1 MSDMFKRVTSVV
13 LAVLILTGTF
23 SIGGLI
29 GAKDI
34 FVPDAQAAEAIDG
47 YFTYEID
54 GSGNATITKCDPS
67 VSGPF
72 SIPPTLGGC
81 DVTAIG
87 DNAFYNCD
95 KITHVYIHE
104 LITRIGQGAFRDC
117 NNLEKVEFS
126 PKSEIIDIE
135 NYTFHYCRKL
145 TDINLPD
152 GLLSIGD
159 YAFGNCQALKEIEI
173 PDTTET
179 IGNDAFCWCTSLEKI
194 EIPSTVTTI
203 GYRAFSS
210 CQKLADVTLNEGLV
224 SIGNYAFSGCYSLEK
239 IEIPSTVTT
248 IGERAFESSGLKK
261 IEIPASVNSIG
272 LHAFLASV
280 SEFDVDEENR
290 MYSSDENGVL
300 FNKNKT
306 ELIQYPSVNERTSY
320 TVPDGVVSVAEGA
333 FINAKKLETVVL
345 PAGLKRIGDQAFS
358 NCSALSGI
366 TIPSGVTSLGGGA
379 FSDCD
384 GLTEITIPASVGI
397 IGASAFIDCESLS
410 KVEISDGVTAIG
422 SYAFEDCDAL
432 KEIIIPASVE
442 TIGYDAFSWCESLT
456 KVTLNEGLVLIDDRA
471 FDYCPKLA
479 EITIPASVTYIG
491 YDAFYGCGALKTVNI
506 GGNKNITI
514 DTRAFRSCNALEAI
528 NVDEA
533 NAGYSS
539 ENGVLF
545 NKDKTALIKYPA
557 GKTETSYEIPDGVE
571 TIGYEAFEYAKNL
584 ESITMTDSVKRI
596 EEYAFEG
603 CEKLE
608 KITISDNIEYI
619 SEDAFYGTLLY
630 NEEEFNQDGAL
641 YVDNIFFGIRR
652 DLETPVTEYEIKD
665 GTVYIM
671 PGAFSSMYD
680 LTKVTIPA
688 SVKVI
693 GTNAFA
699 QCQKLAS
706 VTFED
711 GSMLKEI
718 GDRAFA
724 TCLSLYEI
732 NVPDGTKK
740 IGQEAFYGCT
750 NLKVISLP
758 DSTESVACDA
768 FEDAIYLLN
777 TDNWENGVLY
787 IGNVLYTADP
797 EKLPESYEIKA
808 DTVCIA
814 DMAFYDCRSLK
825 SVVIPDTVKY
835 IGNGAFY
842 NCGNLANANIPTGVV
857 SIGASAFD
865 NCNLKSVTIPASVT
879 AIGEG
884 AFQNCDNLTEVI
896 FEEGNQLEKVEAETF
911 SWCSNLK
918 SISLPS
924 TVTEIGYE
932 AFYYMNHYYSWNDN
946 GIVEF
951 AFPESLKV
959 IGENAFYNAG
969 IKNADIPEGTEEIG
983 NYAFQNSAVETVS
996 IPSTVTKIGENAFLN
1011 CNNLTEITV
1020 APENPVYSSENGVLF
1035 NKDKTVLFAYP
1046 KALVASYTVPASVE
1060 KIENDAF
1067 YYAKIT
1073 GLSFAEN
1080 SKLKEIGTNAFY
1092 NCDGL
1097 TGLLV
1102 LPDALETVGGNAF
1115 DNCYGITDISI
1126 PASVSSIG
1134 SWAFHNMNSLTSI
1147 TVDADND
1154 YYSSDEN
1161 GVLFNKDKS
1170 VLLLYPRASALTEY
1184 EIPASVTE
1192 ISEYAFYNVSKLSEI
1207 SFADN
1212 SRPTLIGND
1221 AFRNCSSLAEII
1233 LPETVGY
1240 IGNGAFANCTSL
1252 PSIHIPDAVTALNS
1266 STFSNCTS
1274 LESITFGDDSRLSVI
1289 DSNAISSCNALEE
1302 ITIPARVK
1310 SFSYGKYNPFDDCR
1324 GLKAVKVD
1332 EDNRYF
1338 TAEDGVLYS
1347 YDKQT
1352 VYCYPRAKEAA
1363 SYTAPVELTTVAN
1376 YAFAYNTNLTE
1387 ITLYDNITYI
1397 GYYAFN
1403 NCGYYNDASNW
1414 ENGMLYIGK
1423 YLVATNYDYY
1433 DDEIPA
1439 VPADCTIK
1447 EGTLLTAY
1455 DTFDGCFNL
1464 ETLTIPDS
1472 LLYLYSDIIYD
1483 CYNLK
1488 TIYYGGSPTEWLD
1501 LKVRSGY
1508 SDYYWEELTK
1518 KVEVIYGRSDEKATV
1533 SDEDTDISI
1542 EYYEDIYKDKGEI
1555 DINVEKSLDETA
1567 FDIISTQLDVN
1578 QKNLYDITMTLDGVE
1593 IQPTGKVK
1601 VRIPVPAGYDPAKTF
1616 VYHVDIETGRVE
1628 KMNAVVEVI
1637 DGKTYLV
1644 FETTHFSYYAIVE
1657 KVMEDL
1663 PVPPPTKPSEPVTKP
1678 TEPTTKPT
1686 EPSTKPT
1693 EPTTRP
1699 TEPTTRPTE
1708 PTTKP
1713 EEPTTKPP
1721 VTEPEKPIEIK
1732 APSVTVIRYGDSINL
1747 HAKLGRDVGL
1757 PEGYYIKW
1765 TVNNDNFRVVS
1776 TSLDNM
1782 SCNIT
1787 PENNGD
1793 SEITVTVYDYNGG
1806 VICSDSQ
1813 TMTAKAGF
1821 FQKIFGFLRRIFGL
1835 NKEIPALIRKYF

>member
-1 MSDMFKRVTSVV
+1 MTDMFKRVTSVV

-67 VSGPF
+67 VSGGF
-72 SIPPTLGGC
+72 SIPQTLGGC

-87 DNAFYNCD
+87 DNAFANCD
-95 KITHVYIHE
+95 KITYIYIHD
-104 LITRIGQGAFRDC
+104 LITHIGQGAFSYC
-117 NNLEKVEFS
+117 YNLEKVEFS
-126 PKSEIIDIE
+126 ENSKIIDIE
-135 NYTFHYCRKL
+135 YGTFQGCVKL
-145 TDINLPD
+145 TDINLPE

-159 YAFGNCQALKEIEI
+159 YAFSICRALKEIEI

-179 IGNDAFCWCTSLEKI
+179 IGNESFYYCTSLEKI
-194 EIPSTVTTI
+194 EIPASVSYI
-203 GYRAFSS
+203 GNYAFNY
-210 CQKLADVTLNEGLV
+210 CQKLADVTLNEGLL
-224 SIGNYAFSGCYSLEK
+224 SIGEYAFSSCISLEK
-239 IEIPSTVTT
+239 V
-248 IGERAFESSGLKK
+248 K
-261 IEIPASVNSIG
+261 IPASVSSIG
-272 LHAFLASV
+272 LCAFGTFV
-280 SEFDVDEENR
+280 SKIEVDEDNNT
-290 MYSSDENGVL
+290 YSSDKSGVL
-300 FNKNKT
+300 FNENKT
-306 ELIQYPSVNERTSY
+306 ELIQYPAANDSESY
-320 TVPDGVVSVAEGA
+320 TVPDSVDSIAQYA
-333 FINAKKLETVVL
+333 FQNATKLKSITLPEDLKK
-345 PAGLKRIGDQAFS
+345 IGYYAFG
-358 NCSALSGI
+358 NCDGITEI
-366 TIPSGVTSLGGGA
+366 TIPLGVTSLGGSA
-379 FSDCD
+379 FYGCD
-384 GLTEITIPASVGI
+384 GLTGIDIPASIGTIGENVFSDCVNLATVTIGDGI
-397 IGASAFIDCESLS
+397 
-410 KVEISDGVTAIG
+410 TAIG
-422 SYAFEDCDAL
+422 DSAFRECDAL
-432 KEIIIPASVE
+432 EEIIIPASVE
-442 TIGYDAFSWCESLT
+442 TIGESAFRWCKNLAS
-456 KVTLNEGLVLIDDRA
+456 VTFNEGLDSIEYGAFEDCGVLT
-471 FDYCPKLA
+471 
-479 EITIPASVTYIG
+479 EITIPASVTYVG
-491 YDAFYGCGALKTVNI
+491 YYAFGYCEALKTVNI
-506 GGNKNITI
+506 GGNKNLTI
-514 DTRAFRSCNALEAI
+514 DERAFRSCNALEAI

-557 GKTETSYEIPDGVE
+557 GKTGTSYEIPDGVE

-603 CEKLE
+603 CEKLG

-671 PGAFSSMYD
+671 TGAFSSIAS
-680 LTKVTIPA
+680 LTEVTIPA

-693 GTNAFA
+693 AANAFA

-758 DSTESVACDA
+758 DSTESVAKDA
-768 FEDAIYLLN
+768 FKDAIYLLN

-787 IGNVLYTADP
+787 IGNVLYKADP
-797 EKLPESYEIKA
+797 EKLPESYEIKEG
-808 DTVCIA
+808 TVCIA
-814 DMAFYDCRSLK
+814 DMAFYDCRSFK

-842 NCGNLANANIPTGVV
+842 NCGNLANANIPTSVV

-884 AFQNCDNLTEVI
+884 AFHSCDNLIEVI
-896 FEEGNQLEKVEAETF
+896 FEEGNQLEKVEAGTF
-911 SWCSNLK
+911 SWCSSLT
-918 SISLPS
+918 SIKLPS
-924 TVTEIGYE
+924 TVTEIGHE
-932 AFYYMNHYYSWNDN
+932 AFEYMNYNRGWSDTV
-946 GIVEF
+946 IAEIT
-951 AFPESLKV
+951 FPENLKV
-959 IGENAFYNAG
+959 IGERAFFEAE

-983 NYAFQNSAVETVS
+983 NYAFGYSAVETVS
-996 IPSTVTKIGENAFLN
+996 IPSTVTKIGENAFAE

-1020 APENPVYSSENGVLF
+1020 DPENSLYSSENGVLF
-1035 NKDKTVLFAYP
+1035 NKDKTVLIAYP

-1060 KIENDAF
+1060 RIEVSAF
-1067 YYAKIT
+1067 CNTKIT

-1080 SKLKEIGTNAFY
+1080 SKLKEIGAGAFY
-1092 NCDGL
+1092 NCVGL
-1097 TGLLV
+1097 KGKLD
-1102 LPDALETVGGNAF
+1102 LPDTLETVGDNAF
-1115 DNCYGITDISI
+1115 CFSGITNISI

-1134 SWAFHNMNSLTSI
+1134 SRTFFNTALVSI
-1147 TVDADND
+1147 TVDGNNT

-1161 GVLFNKDKS
+1161 GVFFNKDKS
-1170 VLLLYPRASALTEY
+1170 VLILYPRASITTEY

-1192 ISEYAFYNVSKLSEI
+1192 ISEGAFVRAKNLSEI

-1212 SRPTLIGND
+1212 SRLLKIGNSG
-1221 AFRNCSSLAEII
+1221 FSYCIGFAEIV
-1233 LPETVGY
+1233 LPETVEY
-1240 IGNGAFANCTSL
+1240 IGSSAFSDCSSL
-1252 PSIHIPDAVTALNS
+1252 TSIHIPDAVTALNS
-1266 STFSNCTS
+1266 STFYNCAS

-1289 DSNAISSCNALEE
+1289 DVDAISSCNALEE

-1310 SFSYGKYNPFDDCR
+1310 SFSSDRSNPFDDCQ

-1347 YDKQT
+1347 HDKQT

-1363 SYTAPVELTTVAN
+1363 SYTAPVELTTVA
-1376 YAFAYNTNLTE
+1376 YRAFANNANLSN

-1397 GYYAFN
+1397 GYYAFT

-1414 ENGMLYIGK
+1414 EDGMLYIGK
-1423 YLVATNYDYY
+1423 YLVATNDYSH
-1433 DDEIPA
+1433 DEITA

-1455 DTFDGCFNL
+1455 NTFDFCSNL
-1464 ETLTIPDS
+1464 ETLRIPDS
-1472 LLYLYSDIIYD
+1472 LLYLCSDIIYD

-1501 LKVRSGY
+1501 LKVRSGF
-1508 SDYYWEELTK
+1508 SDHYWEELTK

-1542 EYYEDIYKDKGEI
+1542 EYYEDIYKDKGEV

-1567 FDIISTQLDVN
+1567 FDIITTQLDVN
-1578 QKNLYDITMTLDGVE
+1578 QKNLYDITMTIDGEE

-1637 DGKTYLV
+1637 DGKNYLV

-1663 PVPPPTKPSEPVTKP
+1663 PVPPPTKPSEPSTEPTTKPTEPSTRP

-1693 EPTTRP
+1693 EPTTKP
-1699 TEPTTRPTE
+1699 TEPTTR
-1708 PTTKP
+1708 
-1713 EEPTTKPP
+1713 PP

-1732 APSVTVIRYGDSINL
+1732 TPSVTVIRYGDSINL
-1747 HAKLGRDVGL
+1747 HAKLGKDVGL
-1757 PEGYYIKW
+1757 PEGSYIEW
-1765 TVNNDNFRVVS
+1765 TVDNNNFRVVS

-1793 SEITVTVYDYNGG
+1793 SEITVTVYDYKGR

>member
-29 GAKDI
+29 GADDI

-67 VSGPF
+67 VSGAF
-72 SIPPTLGGC
+72 SIPLTLGGC

-95 KITHVYIHE
+95 GITYVYIHE
-104 LITRIGQGAFRDC
+104 LITRIGQGAFRYC
-117 NNLEKVEFS
+117 YNLEKVEFS
-126 PKSEIIDIE
+126 ENSKIIDIE
-135 NYTFHYCRKL
+135 NVTFGDCTKL

-159 YAFGNCQALKEIEI
+159 YAFGNCQALKEIKI

-179 IGNDAFCWCTSLEKI
+179 IGNEAFYYCTSLEKI

-203 GYRAFSS
+203 GYRAFYR
-210 CQKLADVTLNEGLV
+210 CQKLADVILKEGLV
-224 SIGNYAFSGCYSLEK
+224 
-239 IEIPSTVTT
+239 T
-248 IGERAFESSGLKK
+248 IGEQAFYSCTSLDEIK
-261 IEIPASVNSIG
+261 IPASVSSIG
-272 LHAFLASV
+272 LNAFAASV
-280 SEFDVDEENR
+280 SEIEVDEDNNT
-290 MYSSDENGVL
+290 YSSDKNGVL

-320 TVPDGVVSVAEGA
+320 TVPDSVDSIAQDA
-333 FINAKKLETVVL
+333 FQNATKLRSATL
-345 PAGLKRIGDQAFS
+345 PEGLKKIGDYAFD
-358 NCSALSGI
+358 NCYGITEI
-366 TIPSGVTSLGGGA
+366 TIPSGVTSLGYSAFRGCSSLTGIDIPASIGTISNGVFNNCVNLATVTIGDGITAIGYGA
-379 FSDCD
+379 FSNCD
-384 GLTEITIPASVGI
+384 ALTEITIPASVKT
-397 IGASAFIDCESLS
+397 IDR
-410 KVEISDGVTAIG
+410 
-422 SYAFEDCDAL
+422 YAFSSCEKL
-432 KEIIIPASVE
+432 AS
-442 TIGYDAFSWCESLT
+442 
-456 KVTLNEGLVLIDDRA
+456 VTLNEGLERIEDVA
-471 FDYCPKLA
+471 FYYCPTLT
-479 EITIPASVTYIG
+479 EITIPVSVTYIG
-491 YDAFYGCGALKTVNI
+491 SDVFGYCEALKTVNI
-506 GGNKNITI
+506 GGNKNLTI
-514 DTRAFRSCNALEAI
+514 DERAFRSCNALEAI

-533 NAGYSS
+533 NTNYSS

-557 GKTETSYEIPDGVE
+557 GKTDTSYEIPDGVE
-571 TIGYEAFEYAKNL
+571 TIGYEAFECAQNL
-584 ESITMTDSVKRI
+584 ESITMTDSVRVI
-596 EEYAFEG
+596 QYNAFYY
-603 CEKLE
+603 CSKLSE
-608 KITISDNIEYI
+608 ITISDNLEFI
-619 SEDAFYGTLLY
+619 SGNVFGGTLLDDKY
-630 NEEEFNQDGAL
+630 DEDGAL
-641 YVDNIFFGIRR
+641 YIDNIFFGIRNNYSGNQI
-652 DLETPVTEYEIKD
+652 TEYEIKD

-671 PGAFSSMYD
+671 PSVFSYQKN
-680 LTKVTIPA
+680 LTKVTIPATVKVIGESVFAHCEALTEITIPA

-693 GTNAFA
+693 AANAFA

-711 GSMLKEI
+711 GSVLTEI
-718 GDRAFA
+718 GDSAFA

-758 DSTESVACDA
+758 DSTESVARDA
-768 FEDAIYLLN
+768 FKDANYLLN

-787 IGNVLYTADP
+787 IGNVLYKADP
-797 EKLPESYEIKA
+797 EKLPESYEIKEG
-808 DTVCIA
+808 TVCIA

-835 IGNGAFY
+835 IGNYAFC
-842 NCGNLANANIPTGVV
+842 NCYNLASANIPTATV

-884 AFQNCDNLTEVI
+884 AFSNCNNLTEVI

-996 IPSTVTKIGENAFLN
+996 IPSTVTKIGENSFYN
-1011 CNNLTEITV
+1011 CNYLTSITV

-1046 KALVASYTVPASVE
+1046 AGLEASYTVPASVE
-1060 KIENDAF
+1060 RIENIAF
-1067 YYAKIT
+1067 YNAKIT
-1073 GLSFAEN
+1073 GISFADN
-1080 SKLKEIGTNAFY
+1080 SRLKEIGTNAFY

-1097 TGLLV
+1097 EGKLD
-1102 LPDALETVGGNAF
+1102 LPDTLETVGDNAF
-1115 DNCYGITDISI
+1115 RYCNGITDISI
-1126 PASVSSIG
+1126 SASVSSIG
-1134 SWAFHNMNSLTSI
+1134 NYAFLHMNSLSSI
-1147 TVDADND
+1147 TVDPDNA

-1170 VLLLYPRASALTEY
+1170 VLLLYPRATALTEY

-1212 SRPTLIGND
+1212 IRLLKIDNS
-1221 AFRNCSSLAEII
+1221 AFSCCTGLAEIV
-1233 LPETVGY
+1233 LPETVEY
-1240 IGNGAFANCTSL
+1240 IGYGAFESCSSL
-1252 PSIHIPDAVTALNS
+1252 TSIHIPDAVTALNS
-1266 STFSNCTS
+1266 STFYNCTS

-1289 DSNAISSCNALEE
+1289 DVNAISSCNALEE

-1310 SFSYGKYNPFDDCR
+1310 NFSSDRHNPFDGCQ

-1387 ITLYDNITYI
+1387 ITLYDNITYLDNS
-1397 GYYAFN
+1397 AFN

-1423 YLVATNYDYY
+1423 YLVATNDYSY
-1433 DDEIPA
+1433 DEIPA

-1455 DTFDGCFNL
+1455 DTFWNCDNL
-1464 ETLTIPDS
+1464 ETLRIPDS
-1472 LLYLYSDIIYD
+1472 LLYLYSYIIYD
-1483 CYNLK
+1483 CNNLK

-1501 LKVRSGY
+1501 LKARSNY
-1508 SDYYWEELTK
+1508 DNYYWERLEE
-1518 KVEVIYGRSDEKATV
+1518 KVEIIPGRSDEKATV

-1637 DGKTYLV
+1637 DGKNYLV

-1663 PVPPPTKPSEPVTKP
+1663 PVPPPTKPSEPV
-1678 TEPTTKPT
+1678 TKPT

>member
-29 GAKDI
+29 GADDI
-34 FVPDAQAAEAIDG
+34 FVPDAQAAEAVDG

-54 GSGNATITKCDPS
+54 GSGNATITKCDPTL
-67 VSGPF
+67 SGEF
-72 SIPPTLGGC
+72 SIPLTLGGC

-95 KITHVYIHE
+95 GITYVYIHE
-104 LITRIGQGAFRDC
+104 LITRIGQGAFQDC
-117 NNLEKVEFS
+117 NNLERVEFS

-135 NYTFHYCRKL
+135 NYTFRYCRKL
-145 TDINLPD
+145 TDINIPD

-290 MYSSDENGVL
+290 MYSNDENGVL

-320 TVPDGVVSVAEGA
+320 TVPDSVVSIAGGA
-333 FINAKKLETVVL
+333 FLNAVKLETVVL
-345 PAGLKRIGDQAFS
+345 PAGLKKIGDQAFF
-358 NCSALSGI
+358 NCSALNGI
-366 TIPSGVTSLGGGA
+366 TIPSGVTLLGDSA
-379 FSDCD
+379 FRGCN
-384 GLTEITIPASVGI
+384 GLTEVDIPSSVGVV
-397 IGASAFIDCESLS
+397 SANAFGYCSSLTS
-410 KVEISDGVTAIG
+410 VTINNGITAIG
-422 SYAFEDCDAL
+422 SYAFENCYAL
-432 KEIIIPASVE
+432 EEIIIPSSVE
-442 TIGYDAFSWCESLT
+442 TIGESAFRWCKNLAS
-456 KVTLNEGLVLIDDRA
+456 VTLNEGLVRIDDRA
-471 FDYCPKLA
+471 FSYCPTLT
-479 EITIPASVTYIG
+479 EITIPVSVTYIG
-491 YDAFYGCGALKTVNI
+491 SDAFGYCEALKTVNI

-514 DTRAFRSCNALEAI
+514 DTRAFRDCNALESI

-533 NAGYSS
+533 NADYSS

-571 TIGYEAFEYAKNL
+571 TIGQQAFYHAQNL
-584 ESITMTDSVKRI
+584 ESITMTDSVRVI
-596 EEYAFEG
+596 QYNAFYY
-603 CEKLE
+603 CSKLSE
-608 KITISDNIEYI
+608 ITISDNIELI
-619 SEDAFYGTLLY
+619 SEDAFYGTPLY
-630 NEEEFNQDGAL
+630 NNEKFDEDGAL
-641 YVDNIFFGIRR
+641 YIDNILFEISKYPQP
-652 DLETPVTEYEIKD
+652 TVTEYEIKD

-671 PGAFSSMYD
+671 PDAFSSIAS

-693 GTNAFA
+693 AANAFA

-711 GSMLKEI
+711 GSALTEI

-758 DSTESVACDA
+758 DSTESVARDA
-768 FEDAIYLLN
+768 FKDAIYLLD

-797 EKLPESYEIKA
+797 EKLPESYEIKEG
-808 DTVCIA
+808 TVCIA
-814 DMAFYDCRSLK
+814 DYAFYNYDNLI
-825 SVVIPDTVKY
+825 SVVIPDTVKH
-835 IGNGAFY
+835 IGNYAFGE
-842 NCGNLANANIPTGVV
+842 CDNLASADIPAYAVT
-857 SIGASAFD
+857 IGADAFED
-865 NCNLKSVTIPASVT
+865 SDIKSVIVPETVT
-879 AIGEG
+879 YIGEG
-884 AFQNCDNLTEVI
+884 AFSNCNNLTEVI
-896 FEEGNQLEKVEAETF
+896 FEEGNQLESVEANTF
-911 SWCSNLK
+911 YSCDNLV
-918 SISLPS
+918 SINLPS

-932 AFYYMNHYYSWNDN
+932 AFYYMNYSWSWNSGTLADF
-946 GIVEF
+946 V
-951 AFPESLKV
+951 FPESLKV
-959 IGENAFYNAG
+959 IGERAFENAG

-983 NYAFQNSAVETVS
+983 NYAFQDSAVETVS
-996 IPSTVTKIGENAFLN
+996 IPSTVTKIGENVFCD

-1020 APENPVYSSENGVLF
+1020 DPENPVYSSENGVLF
-1035 NKDKTVLFAYP
+1035 NKDKSVLIAYP
-1046 KALVASYTVPASVE
+1046 AGLEASYTVPASVE
-1060 KIENDAF
+1060 RIENLAF

-1073 GLSFAEN
+1073 GLSFAES
-1080 SKLKEIGTNAFY
+1080 SKLKEIGTKAFY

-1097 TGLLV
+1097 AGTLD
-1102 LPDALETVGGNAF
+1102 LPDALETIGDAAF
-1115 DNCYGITDISI
+1115 VDCDGITDISI
-1126 PASVSSIG
+1126 PAIVNSIE
-1134 SWAFHNMNSLTSI
+1134 STAFRSMNSLSSI
-1147 TVDADND
+1147 TVDADNA

-1170 VLLLYPRASALTEY
+1170 VLLLYPCANALTEY

-1192 ISEYAFYNVSKLSEI
+1192 ISDYAFYDAAKLSEI

-1212 SRPTLIGND
+1212 SRLTAIGYR
-1221 AFRNCSSLAEII
+1221 AFDNCSELAEIV
-1233 LPETVGY
+1233 LPETVEY
-1240 IGNGAFANCTSL
+1240 IGYGAFESCSSL
-1252 PSIHIPDAVTALNS
+1252 TSIHIPDAVTALNS
-1266 STFSNCTS
+1266 STFSYCTS

-1289 DSNAISSCNALEE
+1289 DVNAISSCNALEE

-1310 SFSYGKYNPFDDCR
+1310 SFSSDRHNPFDGCQ

-1363 SYTAPVELTTVAN
+1363 SYTAPVELTTVAYN
-1376 YAFAYNTNLTE
+1376 AFASNANLTE

-1423 YLVATNYDYY
+1423 YLVATNDYSH
-1433 DDEIPA
+1433 DEITD

-1447 EGTLLTAY
+1447 EGTILTAY
-1455 DTFDGCFNL
+1455 DTFWNCYNM

-1472 LLYLYSDIIYD
+1472 LLYLYSDLLYD
-1483 CYNLK
+1483 CDNLK

-1501 LKVRSGY
+1501 LKARSNY
-1508 SDYYWEELTK
+1508 DNYYWERLEE
-1518 KVEVIYGRSDEKATV
+1518 KVEIIPGRSDEKATV

-1678 TEPTTKPT
+1678 TEPTT
-1686 EPSTKPT
+1686 
-1693 EPTTRP
+1693 
-1699 TEPTTRPTE
+1699 RPTE

>member
-1 MSDMFKRVTSVV
+1 MTDMFKRVTSVV

-23 SIGGLI
+23 SIGGFI

-67 VSGPF
+67 VSGRF
-72 SIPPTLGGC
+72 SIPQTLGGC

-95 KITHVYIHE
+95 GITYVYIHE
-104 LITRIGQGAFRDC
+104 LITRIGQGAFQDC
-117 NNLEKVEFS
+117 NNLARVEFS

-145 TDINLPD
+145 TDINIPD
-152 GLLSIGD
+152 GILSIGD
-159 YAFGNCQALKEIEI
+159 YAFGNCQALKEIKI
-173 PDTTET
+173 PDTTEA
-179 IGNDAFCWCTSLEKI
+179 IGYEAFYYCTSLEKI
-194 EIPSTVTTI
+194 EIPSSVTHI
-203 GYRAFSS
+203 GNYAFNY

-224 SIGNYAFSGCYSLEK
+224 
-239 IEIPSTVTT
+239 T
-248 IGERAFESSGLKK
+248 IGEHAFSSCISLDEIK
-261 IEIPASVNSIG
+261 IPASVSSIG
-272 LHAFLASV
+272 LCAFGTFV
-280 SEFDVDEENR
+280 SKIEVDEDNNT
-290 MYSSDENGVL
+290 YSSDKSGVL
-300 FNKNKT
+300 FNENKT
-306 ELIQYPSVNERTSY
+306 ELIQYPAANDSESY
-320 TVPDGVVSVAEGA
+320 TVPDSVDSIAQYA
-333 FINAKKLETVVL
+333 FQNATKLKSITLPEDLKK
-345 PAGLKRIGDQAFS
+345 IGYYAFG
-358 NCSALSGI
+358 N
-366 TIPSGVTSLGGGA
+366 
-379 FSDCD
+379 CD
-384 GLTEITIPASVGI
+384 GITEITIPLGVASLG
-397 IGASAFIDCESLS
+397 GSAFYGCDGLTGIDIPASIGTIGEN
-410 KVEISDGVTAIG
+410 VFSDCVNLATVTIGDGITAIG
-422 SYAFEDCDAL
+422 DSAFRECDAL
-432 KEIIIPASVE
+432 EEIIIPASVE
-442 TIGYDAFSWCESLT
+442 TIGESAFRWCKNLAS
-456 KVTLNEGLVLIDDRA
+456 VTFNEGLDSIEYGAFEDCGVLT
-471 FDYCPKLA
+471 

-491 YDAFYGCGALKTVNI
+491 YYAFGYCEALKTVNI
-506 GGNKNITI
+506 DGNKNITI

-545 NKDKTALIKYPA
+545 NKDKTVLIKYPA
-557 GKTETSYEIPDGVE
+557 GKSDTSYEIPDGVE
-571 TIGYEAFEYAKNL
+571 TIGQQAFYYAQNL
-584 ESITMTDSVKRI
+584 ESITMTDSVKI
-596 EEYAFEG
+596 IASDAFYY
-603 CEKLE
+603 CSKLSE
-608 KITISDNIEYI
+608 ITISDNIELV

-630 NEEEFNQDGAL
+630 NEEEFNEDGAL

-671 PGAFSSMYD
+671 HGAFSSIAS
-680 LTKVTIPA
+680 LTEVTIPA

-693 GTNAFA
+693 AANAFA

-758 DSTESVACDA
+758 DSTESVARDA
-768 FEDAIYLLN
+768 FKDAIYLLN

-787 IGNVLYTADP
+787 IGNVLYKADP
-797 EKLPESYEIKA
+797 EKLPESYEIKEG
-808 DTVCIA
+808 TVCIA
-814 DMAFYDCRSLK
+814 DYAFSNCDNLI

-835 IGNGAFY
+835 IGNYAFC
-842 NCGNLANANIPTGVV
+842 NCYNLASANIPTAAV
-857 SIGASAFD
+857 SIGAFAFG
-865 NCNLKSVTIPASVT
+865 NCILKSVTIPASVT

-884 AFQNCDNLTEVI
+884 AFRSCDNLIEVI
-896 FEEGNQLEKVEAETF
+896 FEEGNQLEKVEDETF
-911 SWCSNLK
+911 SWCSSLS
-918 SISLPS
+918 SINLPS

-932 AFYYMNHYYSWNDN
+932 AFYYMNHYYSWN

-959 IGENAFYNAG
+959 IGERAFSNAG

-983 NYAFQNSAVETVS
+983 NYAFYNSTVETVN

-1011 CNNLTEITV
+1011 CYNLTEITV

-1035 NKDKTVLFAYP
+1035 NKDKSILIAYP
-1046 KALVASYTVPASVE
+1046 AGLETSYTVPAFVE
-1060 KIENDAF
+1060 RIENYAF
-1067 YYAKIT
+1067 YYAKIIK
-1073 GLSFAEN
+1073 LYFADN
-1080 SKLKEIGTNAFY
+1080 SRLKEIGEYAFY

-1097 TGLLV
+1097 AGRLV
-1102 LPDALETVGGNAF
+1102 LPEALETIGNNAF
-1115 DNCYGITDISI
+1115 NNCACITDISI
-1126 PASVSSIG
+1126 PASVNSIG
-1134 SWAFHNMNSLTSI
+1134 SEAFRLIYNLASI
-1147 TVDADND
+1147 TVDADNA

-1170 VLLLYPRASALTEY
+1170 VLLLYPCASADDLFTY
-1184 EIPASVTE
+1184 EVPASVTE

-1212 SRPTLIGND
+1212 SRLTAIGYC
-1221 AFRNCSSLAEII
+1221 AFGNCSELAEIV
-1233 LPETVGY
+1233 LPETVEY
-1240 IGNGAFANCTSL
+1240 IGGSAFSDCSSL
-1252 PSIHIPDAVTALNS
+1252 VSIHIPDAVTVLNL

-1310 SFSYGKYNPFDDCR
+1310 SFSSDRSNPFDGCQ

-1347 YDKQT
+1347 HDKQT

-1363 SYTAPVELTTVAN
+1363 SYTAPVELTTVAYN
-1376 YAFAYNTNLTE
+1376 AFASNANLTE

-1414 ENGMLYIGK
+1414 EDGMLYIGK
-1423 YLVATNYDYY
+1423 YLVNTINYSY
-1433 DDEIPA
+1433 DERDG

-1455 DTFDGCFNL
+1455 DTFWNCYNL
-1464 ETLTIPDS
+1464 ETLRIPDS
-1472 LLYLYSDIIYD
+1472 LLYLYSDLLYD
-1483 CYNLK
+1483 CSKLK
-1488 TIYYGGSPTEWLD
+1488 TVYYGGSPTEWLD

-1542 EYYEDIYKDKGEI
+1542 EYYEDIYKDKGEV

-1567 FDIISTQLDVN
+1567 FDIITTQLDVN
-1578 QKNLYDITMTLDGVE
+1578 QKNLYDITMTIDGEE

-1637 DGKTYLV
+1637 DGKNYLV

-1663 PVPPPTKPSEPVTKP
+1663 PVPPPTKPSEPSTEPTTKPTEPSTRP

-1693 EPTTRP
+1693 EPTTKP
-1699 TEPTTRPTE
+1699 TEPTTR
-1708 PTTKP
+1708 
-1713 EEPTTKPP
+1713 PP

-1732 APSVTVIRYGDSINL
+1732 TPSVTVIRYGDSINL
-1747 HAKLGRDVGL
+1747 HAKLGKDVAL
-1757 PEGYYIKW
+1757 PEGSYIEW
-1765 TVNNDNFRVVS
+1765 TVDNNNFRVVS

-1793 SEITVTVYDYNGG
+1793 SEITVTVYDYKGR

>member
-1 MSDMFKRVTSVV
+1 MTDMFKRVTSVV

-67 VSGPF
+67 VSGGF
-72 SIPPTLGGC
+72 SIPQTLGGC

-87 DNAFYNCD
+87 DNAFANCD
-95 KITHVYIHE
+95 KITYIYIHD
-104 LITRIGQGAFRDC
+104 LITHIGQGAFSYC
-117 NNLEKVEFS
+117 YNLEKVKFS
-126 PKSEIIDIE
+126 ENSKIIDIE
-135 NYTFHYCRKL
+135 SVTFGDCTKL

-159 YAFGNCQALKEIEI
+159 FAFGNCHALKEIKI
-173 PDTTET
+173 PDSTET
-179 IGNDAFCWCTSLEKI
+179 IGNEAFYYCTSLEKI

-203 GYRAFSS
+203 GYRAFYR
-210 CQKLADVTLNEGLV
+210 CQKLDDVTLKEGLV
-224 SIGNYAFSGCYSLEK
+224 
-239 IEIPSTVTT
+239 T
-248 IGERAFESSGLKK
+248 IGEHAFYSCTSLDEIK
-261 IEIPASVNSIG
+261 IPASVSSIG
-272 LHAFLASV
+272 LNAFAASA
-280 SEFDVDEENR
+280 SKIEVDKDNST
-290 MYSSDENGVL
+290 YSSDENGVL

-306 ELIQYPSVNERTSY
+306 ELIQYPATNESKSY
-320 TVPDGVVSVAEGA
+320 TVPNSVVSIAQDA
-333 FINAKKLETVVL
+333 FQNATKLESVTL
-345 PAGLKRIGDQAFS
+345 PEGLKKIGDYAFD
-358 NCSALSGI
+358 NCYGI
-366 TIPSGVTSLGGGA
+366 TEISIPSGVTSLGGSVFRGCSSLTGIDIPASIGTISNGVFNNCVNLSTVNVGDGITAIGSYA
-379 FSDCD
+379 FNNCD
-384 GLTEITIPASVGI
+384 ALTEITIPASVKTI
-397 IGASAFIDCESLS
+397 EDEAFGWCENL
-410 KVEISDGVTAIG
+410 
-422 SYAFEDCDAL
+422 
-432 KEIIIPASVE
+432 ASV
-442 TIGYDAFSWCESLT
+442 TI
-456 KVTLNEGLVLIDDRA
+456 NEGLGLIDERA
-471 FDYCPKLA
+471 FYYCPKLA
-479 EITIPASVTYIG
+479 EITIPVSVTYIG
-491 YDAFYGCGALKTVNI
+491 YDAFYGCEALKTVNI

-603 CEKLE
+603 CEKLG

-619 SEDAFYGTLLY
+619 SGNVFSGTLLDDKY
-630 NEEEFNQDGAL
+630 DEDGAL
-641 YVDNIFFGIRR
+641 YIDNIFFEIRNNYS
-652 DLETPVTEYEIKD
+652 ENPVTEYEIKD

-671 PGAFSSMYD
+671 TGAFSSIAS
-680 LTKVTIPA
+680 LTEVTIPA

-693 GTNAFA
+693 AANAFA

-758 DSTESVACDA
+758 DSTESVVKDA
-768 FEDAIYLLN
+768 FEKANYLDN

-787 IGNVLYTADP
+787 IGNVLYKADP
-797 EKLPESYEIKA
+797 EKLPESYEIKEG
-808 DTVCIA
+808 TVCIA
-814 DMAFYDCRSLK
+814 DHAFYDCDNLI
-825 SVVIPDTVKY
+825 SVVIPDTVKH
-835 IGNGAFY
+835 IGNYAFGECGKLASADIPAYAVTIGAGAFECCAV
-842 NCGNLANANIPTGVV
+842 N
-857 SIGASAFD
+857 
-865 NCNLKSVTIPASVT
+865 SVTIPKTVT
-879 AIGEG
+879 YIGEE
-884 AFQNCDNLTEVI
+884 AFSRCNNLTEVI
-896 FEEGNQLEKVEAETF
+896 FEEGNQLEKVEANTF
-911 SWCSNLK
+911 SFCYNLS

-924 TVTEIGYE
+924 TVTEIGYQ

-951 AFPESLKV
+951 TFPESLKV
-959 IGENAFYNAG
+959 IGENAFNNAG

-996 IPSTVTKIGENAFLN
+996 IPSTVTKIGENSFYN
-1011 CNNLTEITV
+1011 CNYLTSITV

-1060 KIENDAF
+1060 RIEENAF

-1097 TGLLV
+1097 VGTLD
-1102 LPDALETVGGNAF
+1102 LPYALETVGDSAF
-1115 DNCYGITDISI
+1115 RYCDGITDISI
-1126 PASVSSIG
+1126 SASVSSIG
-1134 SWAFHNMNSLTSI
+1134 SRAFYGMNSLSSI
-1147 TVDADND
+1147 TVDPDNA

-1170 VLLLYPRASALTEY
+1170 VLLLYPHASVLAEY
-1184 EIPASVTE
+1184 EVSASVTE
-1192 ISEYAFYNVSKLSEI
+1192 ISASAFAAADNLLKI

-1212 SRPTLIGND
+1212 IRLLKIDNSAFSYCTGLAEIVLPETVEYIGNN
-1221 AFRNCSSLAEII
+1221 AFSDCSSLA
-1233 LPETVGY
+1233 
-1240 IGNGAFANCTSL
+1240 
-1252 PSIHIPDAVTALNS
+1252 SIHIPDAVTALNS

-1274 LESITFGDDSRLSVI
+1274 LKSITFGENSRLYVI
-1289 DSNAISSCNALEE
+1289 DSNAISSCNVLEE

-1310 SFSYGKYNPFDDCR
+1310 SFSSDRSNPFDDCQ

-1363 SYTAPVELTTVAN
+1363 SYTAPVELTTVAYN
-1376 YAFAYNTNLTE
+1376 AFASNANLTE

-1414 ENGMLYIGK
+1414 EDGMLYIGK
-1423 YLVATNYDYY
+1423 YLVNTINYSY
-1433 DDEIPA
+1433 DERDG

-1455 DTFDGCFNL
+1455 DTFWNCYNL
-1464 ETLTIPDS
+1464 ETLRIPDS
-1472 LLYLYSDIIYD
+1472 LLYLYSDLLYD
-1483 CYNLK
+1483 CSKLK
-1488 TIYYGGSPTEWLD
+1488 TVYYGGSPTEWLD

-1542 EYYEDIYKDKGEI
+1542 EYYEDIYKDKGEV

-1578 QKNLYDITMTLDGVE
+1578 QKNLYDITMTIDGEE

-1637 DGKTYLV
+1637 DGKNYLV

-1663 PVPPPTKPSEPVTKP
+1663 PVPPPTKPSEPSTEPTTKPTEPSTRP

-1693 EPTTRP
+1693 EPTTKP
-1699 TEPTTRPTE
+1699 TEPTTR
-1708 PTTKP
+1708 
-1713 EEPTTKPP
+1713 PP

-1732 APSVTVIRYGDSINL
+1732 TPSVTVIRYGDSINL
-1747 HAKLGRDVGL
+1747 HAKLGKDVGL
-1757 PEGYYIKW
+1757 PEGSYIEW
-1765 TVNNDNFRVVS
+1765 TVDNNNFRVVS

-1793 SEITVTVYDYNGG
+1793 SEITVTVYDYKGR